1 MNRVGLI
8 GKTLGRY
15 RIESEL
21 GRGGMATVYRARD
34 PQLGR
39 DVALKVMHTFFTG
52 RPELDARFSREAK
65 AVAAIRHPSI
75 LAVFDSAPP
84 SGEEPGYIVS
94 EIIDG
99 PSLRRLMVAR
109 GGRLLPEAATL
120 LAIPVAEALAAAHA
134 AGIVHRDVKPDNVML
149 DRAGGAV
156 RVVLTDFGV
165 AHVSGMETMTATGAV
180 LGSPAY
186 MSPEQARGDD
196 VGPASDLFSLGVL
209 LYQLAPGRLPFPGKD
224 PLTVVT
230 AVLRGDFLRP
240 SQVDPHVG
248 PELERVI
255 VRCLAPKAADR
266 FADGV
271 ALAAALRAA
280 LAEAEVGEEA
290 AALRRYFE

>member
-1 MNRVGLI
+1 
-8 GKTLGRY
+8 
-15 RIESEL
+15 
-21 GRGGMATVYRARD
+21 MATVYRARD

-52 RPELDARFSREAK
+52 RPELDARFAREAK

-84 SGEEPGYIVS
+84 AGEEPGYIVS

-99 PSLRRLMVAR
+99 PSLRKLAEPR

-120 LAIPVAEALAAAHA
+120 VAIPVAEALAAAHA
-134 AGIVHRDVKPDNVML
+134 AGIVHRDVKPDNVLL
-149 DRAGGAV
+149 DRAGGGV

-186 MSPEQARGDD
+186 MSTEQARGDD
-196 VGPASDLFSLGVL
+196 VGPTSDFFSLGVM
-209 LYQLAPGRLPFPGKD
+209 LYQLATGRLPFAGKD
-224 PLTVVT
+224 AIGVVM
-230 AVLRGDFLRP
+230 AVLRGDCLRP
-240 SQVDPHVG
+240 TQVEPRVG

-255 VRCLAPKAADR
+255 MRCLAPKPADR
-266 FADGV
+266 FAAGRE
-271 ALAAALRAA
+271 LAAALRAT
-280 LAEAEVGEEA
+280 LADAELGDEA
-290 AALRRYFE
+290 AALRRYVDD